1 VGAALLAAGCTTTSP
16 PTETQSAAA
25 ATTEAAAQ
33 ATTVAVAATP
43 VLATPAPE
51 RDPVAFFRAQQ
62 AVCAHH
68 AAGTGNPTVEPD
80 RFSGASWVRDPG
92 DGAYLVQDGQGT
104 RLVVGRATGIVLP
117 TSGRPGDL
125 MPAPCGFGCPETV
138 FIGAADG

>member
-1 VGAALLAAGCTTTSP
+1 MHHHEPADGDSVGGRGHHGGRRAGHDRRRGGHP
-16 PTETQSAAA
+16 GPRD
-25 ATTEAAAQ
+25 
-33 ATTVAVAATP
+33 P
-43 VLATPAPE
+43 GPE